1 MCRYTMQYNMPICN
15 ARSHQVITGKFL
27 GILCRNL
34 LKDSFANGGASYSK
48 DEVQNSWWNIDQ
60 IQMWLEG
67 NN

>member
-1 MCRYTMQYNMPICN
+1 MQYNMPICN

-48 DEVQNSWWNIDQ
+48 DEVQNS
-60 IQMWLEG
+60 
-67 NN
+67 